1 MKLISALLLA
11 AMAHS
16 WCIQDSEFAMYA
28 VNATDFLN
36 KTDYLVLSSP
46 AYKDTYELYSL
57 QYCLSK
63 LNRLIALQAV
73 LRVKRKYNTELKLL

>member
-57 QYCLSK
+57 
-63 LNRLIALQAV
+63 
-73 LRVKRKYNTELKLL
+73 